1 LQLVLVMPV
10 LVLAVSV
17 VFDAIG
23 YYHAR
28 QAAQIA
34 ARQGVDA
41 ARVAGASP
49 GEGSTRASAVLAQLH
64 DPLVGPRVSVAADAA
79 TVSVRVEGTAPE
91 LVPGLHLGVHATAVA
106 AIETFRRPS
115 ARAAPGGAP

>member
-49 GEGSTRASAVLAQLH
+49 GDGSTRAAAVLAQLH

-79 TVSVRVEGTAPE
+79 TVRVRVEGTAPE
-91 LVPGLHLGVHATAVA
+91 LVPGLHLGVHATAEA
-106 AIETFRRPS
+106 AIETFRP
-115 ARAAPGGAP
+115 AAQAAPGGAP